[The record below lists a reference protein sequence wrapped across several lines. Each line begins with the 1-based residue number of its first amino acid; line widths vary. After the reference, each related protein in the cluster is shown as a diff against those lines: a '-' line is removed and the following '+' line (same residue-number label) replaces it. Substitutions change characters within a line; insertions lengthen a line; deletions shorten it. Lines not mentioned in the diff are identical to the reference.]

1 VVLTEPAEVQG
12 VGAAMLTKAE
22 ALELLLREIP
32 ADCDV
37 MEEATIERPYGWLFF
52 FQGKRFIE
60 TRDPR
65 DGLAGSGG
73 ILVESDGG
81 RCVKFG
87 SRYRTDI
94 NLKIYE
100 AGYLDHNDFDLII
113 SAILNLDEAMELLR
127 DLRIRFATPEV
138 AYGVTWRIPKQY
150 SASQLHQR
158 LLKLPCRFNLGSLYF
173 RYEVLELMK
182 NSACLKFELVPNTGF
197 RNEG

>member
-1 VVLTEPAEVQG
+1 MVLTEPAEVQG
-12 VGAAMLTKAE
+12 VNAAMLTKAE

-52 FQGKRFIE
+52 IQGKRFIE

-65 DGLAGSGG
+65 DMLVGSGG

-87 SRYRTDI
+87 SRYTTNI

-100 AGYLDHNDFDLII
+100 AGYLDHDDFDLII
-113 SAILNLDEAMELLR
+113 SAISNLDEAMELLR
-127 DLRIRFATPEV
+127 DLRIRFVTPEV

>member
-1 VVLTEPAEVQG
+1 MVLTEPAEVQG
-12 VGAAMLTKAE
+12 VKAAMLTKAE

-52 FQGKRFIE
+52 IQGKRFIE

-65 DGLAGSGG
+65 DRLAGSGG

-81 RCVKFG
+81 RCVELG
-87 SRYRTDI
+87 SRYSTRI

-100 AGYLDHNDFDLII
+100 AGYLDHDDFDLII
-113 SAILNLDEAMELLR
+113 RAISNLDEAMELLR
-127 DLRIRFATPEV
+127 DLRIRFVTPEV